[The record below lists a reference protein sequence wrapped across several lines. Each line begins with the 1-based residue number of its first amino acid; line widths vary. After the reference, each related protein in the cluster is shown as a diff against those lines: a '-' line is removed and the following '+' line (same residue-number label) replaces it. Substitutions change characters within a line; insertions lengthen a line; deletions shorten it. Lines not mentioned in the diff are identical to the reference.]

1 MNKIQPFITC
11 STTSSTSSGAESGSG
26 SGSNPAGTLEPTE
39 RKVRDTIAR
48 LKADRASL
56 ESTIQQV
63 TLPLESALVDPMPK
77 EVLPLAEAR
86 KMDLEMAVI
95 MQELMAMREE
105 RSRLRTQVYILE
117 KERAVQEAAAQH
129 RIQHGAAETAG
140 ADSSLPVSSGCGEG
154 GSGEESGPAA
164 TASMAAAAISSV
176 KEKQLQLRVQELT
189 STLERVIQSAELRGQ
204 QSAELVSDVK
214 KANA

>member
-1 MNKIQPFITC
+1 M
-11 STTSSTSSGAESGSG
+11 
-26 SGSNPAGTLEPTE
+26 EPTE
-39 RKVRDTIAR
+39 RKVRDIISR

-63 TLPLESALVDPMPK
+63 TLPLESALVDPLPR

-117 KERAVQEAAAQH
+117 KERAIQEAAAQH
-129 RIQHGAAETAG
+129 RQLRALEPSATGSSPLPAAADDDPGTSATA
-140 ADSSLPVSSGCGEG
+140 
-154 GSGEESGPAA
+154 AA
-164 TASMAAAAISSV
+164 TAAAMASV

-189 STLERVIQSAELRGQ
+189 GTLERVIQSAELRGQ